1 MSWCRFLGTQ
11 LGRPNLWIDG
21 AGTQLRALQEE
32 NTTQDFHR
40 ISHALWKC
48 CAAPLA
54 CHDYEQI
61 SFPYCK
67 HRTQPC
73 SNRASIAC
81 LCIFCILCLSNC
93 ECSFCAQTLCS
104 NQFLRSCNFVVSTVV
119 LAGLHQPQKYQ
130 KLSKTNAKVETR
142 NGCSS
147 QQPVIAR
154 KEKKDL
160 PIETRWA
167 KPHFIYSDGAKAG
180 WCNFPACKILDQ
192 LVLLQLFS
200 L

>member
-104 NQFLRSCNFVVSTVV
+104 NQFCDLVISWFRPWFWPGYTSPKSTRNF
-119 LAGLHQPQKYQ
+119 Q
-130 KLSKTNAKVETR
+130 KLMPRWRQETAAAVS
-142 NGCSS
+142 NQSS
-147 QQPVIAR
+147 QER
-154 KEKKDL
+154 KKVL

-167 KPHFIYSDGAKAG
+167 KTTFYLFG
-180 WCNFPACKILDQ
+180 WSKRRLVQ
-192 LVLLQLFS
+192 LSCRFTPT
-200 L
+200 